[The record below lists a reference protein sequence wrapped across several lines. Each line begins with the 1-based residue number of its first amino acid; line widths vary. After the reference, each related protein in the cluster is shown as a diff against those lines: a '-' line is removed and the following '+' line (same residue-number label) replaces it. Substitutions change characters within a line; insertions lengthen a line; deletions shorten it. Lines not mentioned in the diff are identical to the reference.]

1 MTNTDQNPRL
11 FSTQDTT
18 WQTPAKQIAED
29 HKADLFGSEEEK
41 GFNEP
46 EAFEPPRLY
55 NFLKNWIEISMLNI
69 WLNYFRTNFVLV
81 Y

>member
-46 EAFEPPRLY
+46 EAFEPPR
-55 NFLKNWIEISMLNI
+55 
-69 WLNYFRTNFVLV
+69 
-81 Y
+81 